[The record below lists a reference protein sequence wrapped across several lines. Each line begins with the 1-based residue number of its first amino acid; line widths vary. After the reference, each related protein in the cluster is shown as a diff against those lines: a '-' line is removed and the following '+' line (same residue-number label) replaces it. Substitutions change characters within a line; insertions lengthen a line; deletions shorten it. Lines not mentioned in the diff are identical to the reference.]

1 VVKNIRQTLEER
13 SKSHDASAKDV
24 NAQEDRAQKASIREM
39 VEVGRYLQAR
49 RLHMVSWTL
58 SVFVIVTHSIKL
70 ILLAQQMLVERYNAG
85 VNMTQEERARLSAR
99 RVGLK

>member
-1 VVKNIRQTLEER
+1 MVKNIRQTLEER
-13 SKSHDASAKDV
+13 SKSRDASAKDV

-58 SVFVIVTHSIKL
+58 SVCVTHSIKL